1 MERQDRVSDTISH
14 RIRQN
19 TRRWKLLERQLRP
32 HGRCLSLSPMSP
44 GLRARGTNA
53 TWWITT
59 ASITMPQ
66 LFSDR
71 IRSRIPTSL
80 ETPKYS
86 VVAAALVVSTCHG
99 QVHDSTRHSKTTCSC
114 FKSTNHRLGCALRLQ
129 VRSFPA
135 RFCRRHLQHHLRSH
149 SLRPPS
155 SVNHFPRSFHKTKSI
170 GRFGRLKRWG
180 SLCSA
185 TTE

>member
-99 QVHDSTRHSKTTCSC
+99 RVHDSTRHSKTTCSC
-114 FKSTNHRLGCALRLQ
+114 STPQITASDVHSDCKYE
-129 VRSFPA
+129 VS
-135 RFCRRHLQHHLRSH
+135 RRN
-149 SLRPPS
+149 
-155 SVNHFPRSFHKTKSI
+155 SVVVTCNTIFAQT
-170 GRFGRLKRWG
+170 L
-180 SLCSA
+180 
-185 TTE
+185 